1 MFLVRSHKVWPL
13 VLLVCGCRLFIQQG
27 WLDTRYWKISNKHRL
42 KPKSTT
48 ENSKCIINQ
57 TVPLENSIFIN
68 DQKESSE
75 NSIFINNHIE
85 TSENSIFINN
95 HIEPSE
101 NSIFINNHIE
111 PSENLNRTDK
121 ITEQPVRQIL
131 SDPKTTVHINTF
143 LNWKKFKPHVQPV
156 VFTNESAVIAQA
168 IEYGWKY
175 LPLLHMSP
183 YHVPILKYILSAM
196 EYAYVN
202 SDILFDD
209 GLIKTITAVN
219 SAPSL
224 PKNEPLLII
233 GQRTNVLSVTLAES
247 STFQKLH
254 RISKRGQLFGKD
266 AEDNF
271 ITDHSFPWETIP
283 ELAIGLP
290 AYDNWLV
297 LFARAGNMTVI
308 DCTATMLAVHQTTT
322 TKKGN
327 MEGHSHDHNK
337 YNFEVINKVYK
348 TVDYSGGSTH
358 CTNWITRYN
367 GTSKLVTF
375 PQRPTP
381 ACQLILIPKT
391 KQNT

>member
-1 MFLVRSHKVWPL
+1 MGLTCGILINKFYKENRNRNRITKMSLVSSHKVWYL
-13 VLLVCGCRLFIQQG
+13 VLLVCGCLLFIQQG
-27 WLDTRYWKISNKHRL
+27 WLDTRYWKISNKHPL
-42 KPKSTT
+42 K
-48 ENSKCIINQ
+48 
-57 TVPLENSIFIN
+57 
-68 DQKESSE
+68 
-75 NSIFINNHIE
+75 
-85 TSENSIFINN
+85 
-95 HIEPSE
+95 
-101 NSIFINNHIE
+101 
-111 PSENLNRTDK
+111 
-121 ITEQPVRQIL
+121 IL
-131 SDPKTTVHINTF
+131 SDPKENRSAELLLVLFTTWKMDPDKTTVHTNTF

-156 VFTNESAVIAQA
+156 VFSNESAVIAQA

-183 YHVPILKYILSAM
+183 YNVPILKYMYIQIKHKYRSRF
-196 EYAYVN
+196 YAYVN

-233 GQRTNVLSVTLAES
+233 GQRTNVLNVTLAES

-254 RISKRGQLFGKD
+254 SISKRGQLFATN
-266 AEDNF
+266 AEDYF

-290 AYDNWLV
+290 TYDNWLV
-297 LFARAGNMTVI
+297 LFARTGNMTVI
-308 DCTATMLAVHQTTT
+308 DCTATMLAVHQTT
-322 TKKGN
+322 KKGN
-327 MEGHSHDHNK
+327 KESHSHDHNN
-337 YNFEVINKVYK
+337 YNLEVINKVYK
-348 TVDYSGGSTH
+348 TVDYGGGYTD

-375 PQRPTP
+375 LQRPTP